1 VNYLVFLTLY
11 EKTRLLG
18 NWRPDHCGETNG
30 LVSFFIERLLWKNWI
45 LERNSWYRFSDEQ
58 NSRMDSK

>member
-1 VNYLVFLTLY
+1 LVLVMLY

-30 LVSFFIERLLWKNWI
+30 LVSFL
-45 LERNSWYRFSDEQ
+45 Y
-58 NSRMDSK
+58 

>member
-30 LVSFFIERLLWKNWI
+30 LVSFFYWTAAMEKL
-45 LERNSWYRFSDEQ
+45 
-58 NSRMDSK
+58 DSGTE